1 MSNKQANTSK
11 KTATDKL
18 TTQQQKFVEAM
29 AMPDV
34 KSQTE
39 AAVKAGCPPRNAR
52 ITACRWLTKAN
63 IRQAIE
69 ERKKRAIGN
78 AGVTPEEIL
87 GSTVFNMRSSMA
99 DVLDES
105 GSFDIE
111 KARATG
117 AIDVV
122 KKYHSKTTVDAKT
135 GNKVIIT
142 EIEIYSAA
150 DARKEVAKYIGL
162 NDENPIR

>member
-1 MSNKQANTSK
+1 MTINKDDMRK
-11 KTATDKL
+11 KVGADKL
-18 TTQQQKFVEAM
+18 TTQQQRFVAEM
-29 AMPDV
+29 AMPEV

-39 AAVKAGCPPRNAR
+39 AAVNAGCPPKNAR

-69 ERKKRAIGN
+69 ERKKRAISN
-78 AGVTPEEIL
+78 AGVTPEEVL
-87 GSTVFNMRSSMA
+87 GSTVFQMRSSMA

-122 KKYHSKTTVDAKT
+122 KKYHSKTTIDAKT
-135 GNKVIIT
+135 GNKVTIT
-142 EIEIYSAA
+142 EIEIYSPAEA
-150 DARKEVAKYIGL
+150 LKEVAKYIGL
-162 NDENPIR
+162 NDENTIL